1 MIFMASAIGFIQGL
15 GSLYNTYNAYENAKN
30 ANVLSSGDALA
41 RAQASLDPLYN
52 KKVTGAV
59 TNLDNASA
67 RRGFYGQAAA
77 DQLKSNTIA
86 DIRADQASGVANLAS
101 QLQGQSAQNAAVLQ
115 SQFTNSLNGLGN
127 IRQNM
132 INNGQGNGVWN
143 WLLNLGKNAGSVSG
157 GIGGNMVMDNSGNIG
172 YSTPQYGL
180 GSGINPNFLKTD
192 FYG

>member
-1 MIFMASAIGFIQGL
+1 MNALSTI
-15 GSLYNTYNAYENAKN
+15 GSLYNTYNSYQNMKN
-30 ANVLSSGDALA
+30 NQAMSYADALEQ
-41 RAQASLDPLYN
+41 AQNSLNSLYD
-52 KKVTGAV
+52 KKVTGTV

-67 RRGFYGQAAA
+67 SRGFYGQAAA

-86 DIRADQASGVANLAS
+86 DIRENQASDIARYAT
-101 QLQGQSAQNAAVLQ
+101 QLQSTSAQNAANAQ
-115 SQFTNSLNGLGN
+115 NAFTNSLGNLGTIATN
-127 IRQNM
+127 RTA
-132 INNGQGNGVWN
+132 NGQGSGAWN

-157 GIGGNMVMDNSGNIG
+157 GIGGNVAMDNSGNIG